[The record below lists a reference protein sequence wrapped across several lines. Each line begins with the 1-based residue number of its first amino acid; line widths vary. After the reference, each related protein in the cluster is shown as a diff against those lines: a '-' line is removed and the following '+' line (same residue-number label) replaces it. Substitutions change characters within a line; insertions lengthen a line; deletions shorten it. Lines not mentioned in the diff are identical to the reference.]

1 MYGQTDITIFID
13 LKMIPFPLKNASSI
27 TILDILFSRAL
38 VYINSDIVKRML
50 ERY

>member
-38 VYINSDIVKRML
+38 VYIINSDIVKHML
-50 ERY
+50 Y